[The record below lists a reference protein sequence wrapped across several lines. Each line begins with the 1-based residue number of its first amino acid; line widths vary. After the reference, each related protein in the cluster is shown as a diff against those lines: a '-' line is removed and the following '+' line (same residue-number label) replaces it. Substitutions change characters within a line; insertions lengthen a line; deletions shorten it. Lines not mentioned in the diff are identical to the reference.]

1 METIDNDGIYWTDI
15 QGPSSDEISELERYH
30 FHRLNLD
37 DCLSK
42 VQISKIDKHSDH
54 IFIILHFPVYKN
66 KDKNDNTNENEV
78 PRSSQLA
85 IFVGI
90 NFLVTIHNEDL
101 DIISEIFELCKS
113 NDKEREILMGNSSG
127 FLLHRIIDVLV
138 DGFMRS
144 IIMVENR
151 LDELEEFIFISG
163 KRRAE
168 AKMINLLRREVTILR
183 RIAIPLRSTVLKLTT
198 DNDIQK
204 FSKADITPYY
214 NDIND
219 HIEKIVETLE
229 EAKETI
235 EIYKDVYFMQSS
247 ERSNKILGI
256 LTIIFT
262 LSIPV
267 TVISSF
273 YGMNIMIPGRIEVP
287 PTFLGPYTTM
297 VFVIIASI
305 VPSLL
310 MYWYFRR
317 AGWMSFG

>member
-1 METIDNDGIYWTDI
+1 VETIDSHGTYWTDI
-15 QGPSSDEISELERYH
+15 LGPSSDEISELERYH

-42 VQISKIDKHSDH
+42 VQIPKIDKYRDY
-54 IFIILHFPVYKN
+54 IFIILHFPVYEKQDKKN
-66 KDKNDNTNENEV
+66 NNNNDI

-85 IFVGI
+85 IFAGI
-90 NFLVTIHNEDL
+90 NFLVTVHNEDL

-113 NDKEREILMGNSSG
+113 NDKEREVLIGNSPG
-127 FLLHRIIDVLV
+127 FLLHHIIDALV

-144 IIMVENR
+144 IIRVENR
-151 LDELEEFIFISG
+151 LDELEEFIFNSG
-163 KRRAE
+163 KKHAE
-168 AKMINLLRREVTILR
+168 AQIINLLKREVTILR
-183 RIAIPLRSTVLKLTT
+183 RIALPLRSTVLKLTT
-198 DNDIQK
+198 DIQR
-204 FSKADITPYY
+204 FSKNDLTPYY

-235 EIYKDVYFMQSS
+235 EIYKDVYFMHGT

-297 VFVIIASI
+297 ILVIIASI

-310 MYWYFRR
+310 MYWYFRH
-317 AGWMSFG
+317 AGWMSF